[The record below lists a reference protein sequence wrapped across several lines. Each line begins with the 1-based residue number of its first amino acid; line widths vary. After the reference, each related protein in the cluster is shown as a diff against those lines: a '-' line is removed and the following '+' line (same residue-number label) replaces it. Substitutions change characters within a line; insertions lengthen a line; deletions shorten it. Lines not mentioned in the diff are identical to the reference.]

1 MRIVLASIVLA
12 APLMLTPAVQA
23 QVRADPYATVA
34 IQTGDY
40 ATAEHK
46 LLAER
51 KIFPAKPEVLLNL
64 AAVYS
69 KTGRSGEARAVYDR
83 VLALDPVA
91 MDVAD
96 GEVAPSHLVAHRGLR
111 LLDAAARQA
120 SR

>member
-1 MRIVLASIVLA
+1 MRTVLASIVLA
-12 APLMLTPAVQA
+12 APLALIPAAHA
-23 QVRADPYATVA
+23 QLRADPYAKVA
-34 IQTGDY
+34 IQAGDY
-40 ATAEHK
+40 ATAEQQ

-69 KTGRSGEARAVYDR
+69 KTGRHAEARTIYDR
-83 VLALDPVA
+83 VLTLDPVA

-96 GEVAPSHLVAHRGLR
+96 GQVAPSHLVANRGLR
-111 LLDAAARQA
+111 LLDNARQA

>member
-1 MRIVLASIVLA
+1 MRVVLASIVLA
-12 APLMLTPAVQA
+12 APLALTPAAQA
-23 QVRADPYATVA
+23 QVRADPYAKVA
-34 IQTGDY
+34 IESGDY

-51 KIFPAKPEVLLNL
+51 RIFPERPEVLLNL
-64 AAVYS
+64 AAVYA
-69 KTGRSGEARAVYDR
+69 KTGRYAEARVVYDR
-83 VLALDPVA
+83 VLTLDPVA

-111 LLDAAARQA
+111 LIDNAVRQA

>member
-1 MRIVLASIVLA
+1 MRVVLASIVLA
-12 APLMLTPAVQA
+12 APLALTPAAQA
-23 QVRADPYATVA
+23 QVRADPYAKVA
-34 IQTGDY
+34 IESGDY

-51 KIFPAKPEVLLNL
+51 RIFPERPEVLLNL
-64 AAVYS
+64 AAVYA
-69 KTGRSGEARAVYDR
+69 KTGRYAEARVVYDR
-83 VLALDPVA
+83 VLTLDPVA

-111 LLDAAARQA
+111 LIDNAARQA

>member
-1 MRIVLASIVLA
+1 MRVALASIVLA
-12 APLMLTPAVQA
+12 APLALSPAAQA
-23 QVRADPYATVA
+23 QVRADPYAKVA
-34 IQTGDY
+34 IQNGDY
-40 ATAEHK
+40 ATAERK

-69 KTGRSGEARAVYDR
+69 KTGRHSEARAIYDR

-96 GEVAPSHLVAHRGLR
+96 GQVAPSHLVANRGLR
-111 LLDAAARQA
+111 LLDGALQA

>member
-1 MRIVLASIVLA
+1 MRVVLASIVLA
-12 APLMLTPAVQA
+12 APLALTPAAQA
-23 QVRADPYATVA
+23 QVRADPYAKVA
-34 IQTGDY
+34 IENGDY

-51 KIFPAKPEVLLNL
+51 KIFPGRPEVLLNL
-64 AAVYS
+64 AAVYA
-69 KTGRSGEARAVYDR
+69 KTGRYAEARAVYDR
-83 VLALDPVA
+83 VLTLDPVA

-111 LLDAAARQA
+111 LLDNAARQA

>member
-1 MRIVLASIVLA
+1 MRIALASIVLA
-12 APLMLTPAVQA
+12 APLVLSPAAQA
-23 QVRADPYATVA
+23 QVRADPYAKVA
-34 IQTGDY
+34 IQNGDY
-40 ATAEHK
+40 ATAERK

-51 KIFPAKPEVLLNL
+51 KIFPARPEVLLNL

-69 KTGRSGEARAVYDR
+69 RTGRHAEARAIYDR

-96 GEVAPSHLVAHRGLR
+96 GEVAPSHLVANRGLR
-111 LLDAAARQA
+111 LLNNAARQA

>member
-1 MRIVLASIVLA
+1 MRVVLASIVLA
-12 APLMLTPAVQA
+12 APLALTPAAQA
-23 QVRADPYATVA
+23 QVRADPYAKVA
-34 IQTGDY
+34 IQNGDY
-40 ATAEHK
+40 VTAEHQ

-69 KTGRSGEARAVYDR
+69 KTGRNGEARAIYDR

-111 LLDAAARQA
+111 LLDNAARQA